1 MPPSPDQH
9 YQTLLAEDKL
19 SADDG
24 QHAAVQ
30 HLDALFITLQQSGIL
45 LKRAPSNTNDNG
57 FVGRLFG
64 RKKTDNMPAPKG
76 VYLCG
81 GVGRGKT
88 MLMDLFAESIPAT
101 NLQRFHFH
109 DFMVAAQ
116 DAIQSARMQGVDDP
130 IDAAADMLL
139 APGHIVCFDEM
150 EVRDIADAMIIKRL
164 FDALWARG
172 MILVTTSNRLPEGLY
187 LNGLHRD
194 RFLPFIASLKQRMN
208 IHHIGEGVDWR
219 SRVLQTV
226 SSWHV
231 LAAPA
236 SQQDKG
242 ALDMQLDSLFVRLS
256 DDVPLLEEVIM
267 VAGRSLTF
275 RKVAGDLVDV
285 HFDDM
290 CRTTLG
296 ARDYLVLA
304 DRFAGMMLRD
314 IPVLG
319 DAEQNE
325 ARRFMW
331 LVDALYDRGRFIITS
346 AAAPQDQIYTGGQW
360 AFEFARTRSRLQE
373 MAQLRGMRAE
383 A

>member
-1 MPPSPDQH
+1 MTNGQNDPHLYPSQKLAAKIAAKTLHADLAQAAIAIRLDQLIDRLPTAALSRR
-9 YQTLLAEDKL
+9 QRPMVIRQILDKIL
-19 SADDG
+19 GS
-24 QHAAVQ
+24 
-30 HLDALFITLQQSGIL
+30 LFSQIL
-45 LKRAPSNTNDNG
+45 L
-57 FVGRLFG
+57 
-64 RKKTDNMPAPKG
+64 PAQTPIKG
-76 VYLCG
+76 LYIHG

-88 MLMDLFAESIPAT
+88 MLMDMFHDSVFAQGLDRPNRPAIWR
-101 NLQRFHFH
+101 LHFH
-109 DFMVAAQ
+109 DFMVLAQ
-116 DAIQSARMQGVDDP
+116 DVIHQARSKGADDP
-130 IDAAADMLL
+130 IEMAAADL
-139 APGHIVCFDEM
+139 ARRGAVICFDEM

-256 DDVPLLEEVIM
+256 DDAPLLEEVIM

-296 ARDYLVLA
+296 ARDYFCLLYTSPSPR
-304 DRFAGMMLRD
+304 DRSLSRM
-314 IPVLG
+314 PS
-319 DAEQNE
+319 
-325 ARRFMW
+325 
-331 LVDALYDRGRFIITS
+331 S
-346 AAAPQDQIYTGGQW
+346 A
-360 AFEFARTRSRLQE
+360 
-373 MAQLRGMRAE
+373 
-383 A
+383 